1 MNYYDELRDRG
12 PYFKS
17 LHDFVAMQL
26 CAAKGPHVC
35 TNSYP
40 SSCMLDVT
48 DEIMT
53 KVARLLDQQV
63 PEGYE
68 VVSEKFLEELAKES
82 NELEALYIAGVSD
95 WVGYDEAQELLNE

>member
-1 MNYYDELRDRG
+1 MNYDETKKYG
-12 PYFKS
+12 PEFRS
-17 LHDFVAMQL
+17 LHLYLAMELHVAR
-26 CAAKGPHVC
+26 GRHVC
-35 TNSYP
+35 TNSMPP
-40 SSCMLDVT
+40 SCGLDVA
-48 DEIMT
+48 DELMT

-82 NELEALYIAGVSD
+82 NELEALYVAGVSD